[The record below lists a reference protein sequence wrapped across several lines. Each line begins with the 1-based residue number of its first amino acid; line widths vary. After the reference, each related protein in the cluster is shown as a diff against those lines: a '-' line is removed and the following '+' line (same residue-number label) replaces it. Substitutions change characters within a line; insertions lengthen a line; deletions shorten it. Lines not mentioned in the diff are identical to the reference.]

1 MSLVYL
7 FSLLVASLQSIS
19 VRVLFLA
26 ASRLMCLCALAKNL
40 NLITFLYIKVLKKVE
55 LLKLLSEVIIF
66 PYFAFIQVVDSCTC
80 GANLK
85 IMVMTGCILSLSWIW
100 GSTLFHTLNW
110 SNLISR
116 ILLNQTYNHI
126 CFSFIYLRNF
136 YI

>member
-7 FSLLVASLQSIS
+7 FSLLVASPRSIS
-19 VRVLFLA
+19 VRVLSLA

-85 IMVMTGCILSLSWIW
+85 IMVMTGCILSLSWI
-100 GSTLFHTLNW
+100 
-110 SNLISR
+110 
-116 ILLNQTYNHI
+116 
-126 CFSFIYLRNF
+126 
-136 YI
+136 